1 MMLIT
6 ANEAKELTYKAMV
19 ARAEETAEKAEAVL
33 NKIESEILDAA
44 TNGLQE
50 NHIGLRSYMINCNFP
65 DLEMAKTYIAAEV
78 RKNGFTAKWDTNCN
92 YTLIVKW

>member
-6 ANEAKELTYKAMV
+6 AQEAKELTYKAIM
-19 ARAEETAEKAEAVL
+19 ARAKETTEKAEAVL

-44 TNGLQE
+44 TSGMQE
-50 NHIGLRSYMINCNFP
+50 NHIGLDSYMISRHFP
-65 DLEMAKTYIAAEV
+65 DLDMAKTYIAAEV
-78 RKNGFTAKWDTNCN
+78 RKKGFSVKWDTNCN